1 MSKLTSIPERRIA
14 IAITGA
20 SGSIYAER
28 LLNVLAAQVPRI
40 YVMATAAGKQVI
52 RHELG
57 RSNAEISLADVCDGK
72 VPEALRQTIRVFDQ
86 EDLFAP
92 IASGSSAPTD
102 MVIVPCSM
110 GTLARVAGGMSSNLI
125 ERSADVMLKQRRRLV
140 ICPRE
145 TPLNSIHLRNM
156 LTLSDMGAVIVPPMP
171 AFYQQPKSVD
181 DMVEFVVGRLLEVLD
196 FPHDLYSRWNSRMI

>member
-1 MSKLTSIPERRIA
+1 MSEAAKLERRIILA
-14 IAITGA
+14 VTGA

-28 LLNVLAAQVPRI
+28 LLNLLVARVPRV
-40 YVMATAAGKQVI
+40 YVIATDAAKQVI

-57 RSNAEISLADVCDGK
+57 RSNTEVSLGDVCEGQ
-72 VPEALRQTIRVFDQ
+72 VPEALRSTLRVFGVD
-86 EDLFAP
+86 DLFAP
-92 IASGSSAPTD
+92 IASGSSAATD
-102 MVIVPCSM
+102 MVVVPCSM
-110 GTLARVAGGMSSNLI
+110 GTMARIATGMSANLL
-125 ERSADVMLKQRRRLV
+125 ERAADVMLKQRRRLI

-181 DMVEFVVGRLLEVLD
+181 DMVDFVVGRLLEALD
-196 FPHDLYSRWNSRMI
+196 LSHDLYSPWNARMR